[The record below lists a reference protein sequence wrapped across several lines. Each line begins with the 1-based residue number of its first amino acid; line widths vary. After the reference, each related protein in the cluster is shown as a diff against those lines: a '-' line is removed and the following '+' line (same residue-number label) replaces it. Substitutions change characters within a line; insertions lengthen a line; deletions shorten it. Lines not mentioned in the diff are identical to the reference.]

1 MNRWLCVSV
10 VLAGAAWAASLYCW
24 FGLYDRLP
32 DPVPVHWNAAGKP
45 DGFVP
50 RRDALPYLLLVP
62 GLMTGLVLLTPVLP
76 WLSPRQFEIDR
87 FRGTYYYLMAL
98 VQALFAY
105 LHGTI
110 LAVTFGAK
118 VDIGALMMGGIFLF
132 FALMGNVLGKV
143 RRNFW
148 MGVRTPWTLASEA
161 VWAQTHRR
169 TAWVW
174 VAGGTV
180 GFLAVL
186 AGVPPLLALVLLL
199 PPMVLYPVAYS
210 LVLYKRLEREGKLGA
225 PAAAAPQEGE
235 LG

>member
-1 MNRWLCVSV
+1 MNRWLWVSV
-10 VLAGAAWAASLYCW
+10 FLAVAAWAATLYCW
-24 FGLYDRLP
+24 YGLYDRLP

-50 RRDALPYLLLVP
+50 RQGALPYLLIMP
-62 GLMTGLVLLTPVLP
+62 GVMTGVVLLTPLLP
-76 WLSPRQFEIDR
+76 WLSPRHFEIDR
-87 FRGTYYYLMAL
+87 FRDTYYYLMAL

-105 LHGTI
+105 LGGAI

-118 VDIGALMMGGIFLF
+118 ADIGALLMGGMFLF

-161 VWAQTHRR
+161 VWEQTHRR

-186 AGVPPLLALVLLL
+186 AGVPPLLAMILLL
-199 PPMVLYPVAYS
+199 PPMVLYPVVYS

-225 PAAAAPQEGE
+225 PAAAAQEGD
-235 LG
+235 LL

>member
-1 MNRWLCVSV
+1 MNRWLWVSV
-10 VLAGAAWAASLYCW
+10 LLTVAAWAATLYCW

-50 RRDALPYLLLVP
+50 RREALPHLLIMPAV
-62 GLMTGLVLLTPVLP
+62 MTGLVLLTPLLP

-98 VQALFAY
+98 VQALLAY
-105 LHGTI
+105 LGGTI

-118 VDIGALMMGGIFLF
+118 ADIGALMMGGMFLF

-161 VWAQTHRR
+161 VWVQTHRR

-180 GFLAVL
+180 GFLAIL
-186 AGVPPLLALVLLL
+186 AGVPPLLTLLLLL
-199 PPMVLYPVAYS
+199 PPMVLYPVIYS

-225 PAAAAPQEGE
+225 PAAAQEGD
-235 LG
+235 LS

>member
-10 VLAGAAWAASLYCW
+10 LLAGAAWVASLYGW
-24 FGLYDRLP
+24 YGLYDRLP
-32 DPVPVHWNAAGKP
+32 DPVPIHWNAAGKP

-62 GLMTGLVLLTPVLP
+62 GMMTGFVLLTLVLP
-76 WLSPRQFEIDR
+76 WLSPKQFEIDR
-87 FRGTYYYLMAL
+87 FRGTYNYLMAL
-98 VQALFAY
+98 IQALFAY
-105 LHGTI
+105 LHGAI

-118 VDIGALMMGGIFLF
+118 ADIGTLIMGGMFLF

-148 MGVRTPWTLASEA
+148 VGVRTPWTLASEA
-161 VWAQTHRR
+161 VWVRTHRQ

-180 GFLAVL
+180 GFLALL
-186 AGVPPLLALVLLL
+186 AGVPALLTLVLLL
-199 PPMVLYPVAYS
+199 PVLVLYPVVYS
-210 LVLYKRLEREGKLGA
+210 LVLYKRLQREGKLDA
-225 PAAAAPQEGE
+225 PVAAASREGD
-235 LG
+235 LT